1 MPKYIDADILKE
13 RLEDFSKWCRDGRKQ
28 GVDFVLDCPLPD
40 IPTADVVPRSE
51 VEGLEK
57 ENEIL
62 SKSNKTLAFSRTRI
76 EAEIE
81 KAKQEVAR
89 EIFEEI
95 EKNMVTIDD
104 IDFNRFRAIGRRTF
118 EELKKKHIGE

>member
-1 MPKYIDADILKE
+1 MPRYIDADVLKE

-51 VEGLEK
+51 VE
-57 ENEIL
+57 
-62 SKSNKTLAFSRTRI
+62 
-76 EAEIE
+76 

-89 EIFEEI
+89 EIIHEF
-95 EKNMVTIDD
+95 KNMVINYVKDRD
-104 IDFNRFRAIGRRTF
+104 LLLVAFKNAVAYA
-118 EELKKKHIGE
+118 EAELKKKYQ